1 MKNAAFIG
9 LGCQFPFGCRLR
21 SEIEL
26 SRDNDSIDADA
37 LEQSVFTG
45 LML

>member
-1 MKNAAFIG
+1 MKNAAFVG
-9 LGCQFPFGCRLR
+9 LGRQFPFGCRLR
-21 SEIEL
+21 GEIEL

-37 LEQSVFTG
+37 LEQSVFPG